1 MGKNIRTAPQHKKK
15 KRKTRQK
22 VILALWLYFGIAGMI
37 ATCWILWSLILG
49 GVKKVQAAGA
59 MLSEKIDG
67 AFEEEEDASEAME
80 LITAETFSD
89 DSRMPQ
95 VTEEKRQECQ
105 MIYNNRPELLVLVN
119 KQKELSS
126 EYQPGLQNICNG
138 RLQAAQCL
146 YEDLKDLLR
155 DAGAEGYEYW
165 IASAYRSR
173 EYQQGLVD
181 EDVQKYRA
189 MGYSNE
195 EALEKTYLYTMPAGK
210 SEHETGLAL
219 DILCSGNMNMDESQ
233 ESEPG
238 NRWLQQHC
246 WEYGFILRY
255 PKDKEEITEIEYEPW
270 HLRYVGKE
278 AARFLK
284 ENDWTLEEYYWV
296 LEGGL

>member
-1 MGKNIRTAPQHKKK
+1 MGKSIRTAPQHKKR

-22 VILALWLYFGIAGMI
+22 VILALWLYFGIVGMI
-37 ATCWILWSLILG
+37 TTCWILWSLILG

-59 MLSEKIDG
+59 MLAERIDG
-67 AFEEEEDASEAME
+67 PFEEDEDASEVIDR
-80 LITAETFSD
+80 ITEETFSD
-89 DSRMPQ
+89 DNGMPQ

-105 MIYNNRPELLVLVN
+105 MIYNNQPELLVLVN
-119 KQKELSS
+119 KQRELSP
-126 EYQPGLQNICNG
+126 EYQPGLQNICKG

-146 YEDLKDLLR
+146 YEDLTDLLR

-181 EDVQKYRA
+181 DDVLKYRA

-233 ESEPG
+233 ENEPG

-255 PKDKEEITEIEYEPW
+255 PKDKEEVTEIEYEPW

-278 AARFLK
+278 AAKFLK